1 LPLQIGWNL
10 SVETID
16 AFFERHETPG
26 YKFDIDSKGNVFI
39 VEMGGSEHT
48 SVIALLIHFFTVPN
62 GGIGPNAPIKFG
74 VNSGKK
80 KFFGLLNI

>member
-1 LPLQIGWNL
+1 M
-10 SVETID
+10 ETID

-39 VEMGGSEHT
+39 IEMEGPEHT
-48 SVIALLIHFFTVPN
+48 SVIGLLIHFFTVPN
-62 GGIGPNAPIKFG
+62 GGIGRNAPIKFG

-80 KFFGLLNI
+80 KFFGLLNLWLLSVL